1 VTRAVAG
8 DGPHDSAHATTDYA
22 GAVAHY
28 SSPDRRDAIKRRWEE
43 PLLRRLLDD
52 VLTRVD
58 VDGRPLRVLDVG
70 CGGGGGLTLL
80 EGTTHLQRTGTALDY
95 VGLDLDPHLLALA
108 RRDHGDDP
116 HARFLHGDVRD
127 GSPVGDVDLYLS
139 TGVPY
144 SHLRAGELED
154 VLTGFFAAAA
164 GRHRPTALVVD
175 VLGRWSTEWTSRWGQ
190 RRWDYRMSF
199 FEGDD
204 PPPSAPMRVYDGEE
218 LLDLVARAAVRA
230 GADLDELVAV
240 DRSLLVGR
248 HSVTGE
254 YSDAP
259 PYRALVNR
267 LWGAAGT
274 IEPDELFVEVPAT
287 PAPAR
292 IHAFYEEYALA
303 WNGLVDRARAAGW
316 SEGDRVA
323 LAGQL
328 CDLEAAAQRGL
339 GAGHSLTAVAVTRP
353 AAR

>member
-1 VTRAVAG
+1 VTRPAAG
-8 DGPHDSAHATTDYA
+8 DGPHGSAHATDYA

-28 SSPDRRDAIKRRWEE
+28 TSPDRRDAVKRHWEE
-43 PLLRRLLDD
+43 PLLRRLLDH

-58 VDGRPLRVLDVG
+58 VDGHPLRILDVG
-70 CGGGGGLTLL
+70 CGGGSGLTLL
-80 EGTTHLQRTGTALDY
+80 DGTGHLQRSATAIEY
-95 VGLDLDPHLLALA
+95 VGFDLDPNLLALA

-116 HARFLHGDVRD
+116 RARFLHGDVRE
-127 GSPVGDVDLYLS
+127 GSPVGDVDVYLS

-144 SHLRAGELED
+144 SHLTAGELED
-154 VLTGFFAAAA
+154 VLLGFFAAAA

-175 VLGRWSTEWTSRWGQ
+175 VLGRWSTEWTSRWDQ
-190 RRWDYRMSF
+190 KRWSYRMSF
-199 FEGDD
+199 FEGDG

-218 LLDLVARAAVRA
+218 LLALVARAAARA

-254 YSDAP
+254 YADGP
-259 PYRALVNR
+259 PYRTLVNR
-267 LWGAAGT
+267 LWDPT
-274 IEPDELFVEVPAT
+274 VRVEPDELHVEVSDT

-292 IHAFYEEYALA
+292 IHSFYDEYALA

-316 SEGDRVA
+316 GERDRVA
-323 LAGQL
+323 LAEHL
-328 CDLEAAAQRGL
+328 RDLEPAAQRGL
-339 GAGHSLTAVAVTRP
+339 GAGHSLTALAVTRP